1 MADGSRHIAFIG
13 FGEAAQTFSRAL
25 GERGAAR
32 ISACDLRFG
41 DAAGE
46 LRRRARGL
54 GVETADSA
62 AAAIAGAELIVSAV
76 TAGAAVAVAD
86 EAARAIARD
95 QYYLD
100 INAVA
105 PATKRRAARAIDAA
119 GGRFVEAA
127 VMGPVAPHGLA
138 VPLALGGPHART
150 LAPLLAELGF
160 NAEPVGDEV
169 GVASAIKMCR
179 SIMMKGMEALMVEC
193 MVAARSHGVERQ
205 VIESLDATL
214 PGIDWGRHAGYVM
227 GRAIR
232 HGRRR
237 GEEVREAAAMV
248 AELGIEPHM
257 ADATA
262 ARQQW
267 VADLGLEAGPED
279 TGYAALADR
288 LLAVL

>member
-13 FGEAAQTFSRAL
+13 FGEAAQAFSRDL

-46 LRRRARGL
+46 LRRRARAL
-54 GVETADSA
+54 GVETAASA

-76 TAGAAVAVAD
+76 TAGAAAAVAD

-95 QYYLD
+95 QFYLD

-138 VPLALGGPHART
+138 VPLAIGGPHARA
-150 LAPLLAELGF
+150 LAPLLAGLGF

-169 GVASAIKMCR
+169 GAASAIKMCR

-214 PGIDWGRHAGYVM
+214 PGIDWGRRAGYVM

-279 TGYAALADR
+279 AGYAALADR
-288 LLAVL
+288 LLAAL